1 MKPGLE
7 VLEDMLGQVRRRL
20 AENRLAGFR
29 PYPKQR
35 EFIATGLVKRERM
48 FMAGNQTGKS
58 MVGAYEVACHVT
70 GQYPPDWPGIVYDRP
85 TKWWVGSDTGEN
97 TRDNCQSKLVGPPE
111 IESDWGTGF
120 LPKANI
126 LDTQRG
132 MGTPNLLDSV
142 TVRHASGGI
151 SVIGFKTYA
160 QGRAK
165 WQGATLD
172 GLWLDEE
179 PPLAVYTEAITR
191 LNTVPDATCIITFT
205 PLMGMSDVVA
215 MFLDAEKE
223 AAHG

>member
-29 PYPKQR
+29 PYPKQW
-35 EFIATGLVKRERM
+35 EFIATGKTHRERLL
-48 FMAGNQTGKS
+48 MAANQSGKS
-58 MVGAYEVACHVT
+58 VVGSFEVACHVT
-70 GQYPPDWPGIVYDRP
+70 GLYPDDWPGIRYDRP
-85 TKWWVGSDTGEN
+85 TRWWVASDTGEN
-97 TRDNCQSKLVGPPE
+97 TRDNCQGKLVGPPE
-111 IESDWGTGF
+111 IEAEWGTGF
-120 LPKANI
+120 LPKRTI
-126 LDTQRG
+126 IETQKG

-142 TVRHASGGI
+142 TVRHVSGGI

-179 PPLAVYTEAITR
+179 PPLAVYTEALTR

-205 PLMGMSDVVA
+205 PLLGLSDVVA
-215 MFLDAEKE
+215 MFLQDEKDAL
-223 AAHG
+223 A